1 MKDSVKVLGIC
12 LVVALVWGCS
22 ARIQPIKSSKAQ
34 LEYKTQ
40 IYKELVSL
48 PPPKEPIILVV
59 YKFRDQTGQY
69 KPGTGTT
76 GWSTAVTQ
84 GATSMLIKALQDA
97 GAGKWFTV
105 LERESLPNLLNER
118 KIIRQTRKQYDNSA
132 KKNGTKNGNHALPP
146 LLFAPILLEG
156 GIIAY
161 ESNLLT
167 GGLGARYLG
176 IGGSTEYSRDTVTI
190 YLRAVSVKTG
200 RVIKSVN
207 TSKTI
212 FSFSL
217 NGAAFKFIG
226 FQGLLEAEAGFTT
239 NEPPQMAVLE
249 AIEKAVYSMVIE
261 GVIEGLWSFQDPVQ
275 GRRFVKRYLKEKY
288 APVFANFDENGK
300 LKSIS
305 SNVKKKRLPKRR
317 TRRSGIL
324 DFPVVPTGEVD
335 GTVFLRKGDLEMA
348 VSHAQLQLVDAR
360 GKVVQEVKSTF
371 DGFYLFKMVPLGKY
385 ILRVSPEQ
393 IQRLNLKPPPD
404 QKVILN
410 ADKPV
415 LSDMDFTVE
424 PVDLPPK
431 GQVSRAIPPFKKHTE
446 PTPQV
451 EKVSHSITPLESP
464 QLISSWGR
472 DLNKPPTKKT
482 TPQPESPSLKAKPI
496 LHKEQYFPQKKLS
509 TPLLSPGDIRQ
520 MGSSW
525 GMYLNKPSTQ

>member
-1 MKDSVKVLGIC
+1 
-12 LVVALVWGCS
+12 
-22 ARIQPIKSSKAQ
+22 
-34 LEYKTQ
+34 
-40 IYKELVSL
+40 
-48 PPPKEPIILVV
+48 
-59 YKFRDQTGQY
+59 
-69 KPGTGTT
+69 
-76 GWSTAVTQ
+76 
-84 GATSMLIKALQDA
+84 
-97 GAGKWFTV
+97 
-105 LERESLPNLLNER
+105 LNER
-118 KIIRQTRKQYDNSA
+118 KIIRQTRKQYDNGT
-132 KKNGTKNGNHALPP
+132 KKNGIKSGNHALLPP

-156 GIIAY
+156 GVIAY

-217 NGAAFKFIG
+217 NGAACKFIG
-226 FQGLLEAEAGFTT
+226 FQELLEAEAGFTT

-288 APVFANFDENGK
+288 ATVFANFDENGK

-305 SNVKKKRLPKRR
+305 TNRKERPSPKRR
-317 TRRSGIL
+317 TRRRASL
-324 DFPVVPTGEVD
+324 DFPVVLTGEVD
-335 GTVFLRKGDLEMA
+335 GTVFVRKGDLEMA

-360 GKVVQEVKSTF
+360 GKVVQEVKSTY

-385 ILRVSPEQ
+385 ILRVAPEQ
-393 IQRLNLKPPPD
+393 VQRLNLKPPPY
-404 QKVILN
+404 QKVILS

-415 LSDMDFTVE
+415 LSDMDITVE
-424 PVDLPPK
+424 PVGLPPK
-431 GQVSRAIPPFKKHTE
+431 GTLSRA
-446 PTPQV
+446 
-451 EKVSHSITPLESP
+451 ITPLESQ
-464 QLISSWGR
+464 QLASSRGR
-472 DLNKPPTKKT
+472 DLNNPPTKKT
-482 TPQPESPSLKAKPI
+482 TPQPEPLSLKAKPQ
-496 LHKEQYFPQKKLS
+496 LNKKQSLPQKRLN
-509 TPLLSPGDIRQ
+509 TPLSSPGDIRQ

-525 GMYLNKPSTQ
+525 GMYLNRPRTQ